1 MVRIHWGSFEKG
13 FLDWRALTIFSK
25 ARQSLRVSDGL
36 CSSHFTLALDHLQQ
50 IDERTFDDLKGEFNC
65 QRGCPSLYCASF
77 LVRKWVSCSFEE
89 VFCFSVYLSTIS
101 WENEGAEGC
110 LPIAKNIIVI
120 FVVLGSCGS
129 FEGCAWSDGIVFAM
143 ICESAAKG
151 GHLEALKR
159 ARENGCKNW
168 KLKFFF
174 FTVNFFNFW
183 AL

>member
-110 LPIAKNIIVI
+110 LPIATNID
-120 FVVLGSCGS
+120 FHTC
-129 FEGCAWSDGIVFAM
+129 CAWQLRQLWGM
-143 ICESAAKG
+143 CLESMTLTSINSSRVAPLFHLTSTSPQSI
-151 GHLEALKR
+151 GHPEGLPSHSR
-159 ARENGCKNW
+159 HG
-168 KLKFFF
+168 
-174 FTVNFFNFW
+174 
-183 AL
+183 